1 MSAPPRLV
9 FGTDGWRGVIADDAT
24 FETFRRLA
32 RAAARVYGRGAF
44 GPGDRQ
50 TVVVGHDPRFLSEDF
65 AGAVADVFA
74 DAGLNVVMTDRPI
87 PTPAVSWQLRR
98 LGLSGGVA
106 ITASHNPA
114 RYNGF
119 KLKAS
124 FGGSAPP
131 ELYDAVQRE
140 VDRPIAPARRRGTVE
155 REDLETGYREALG
168 ALVDLAAIRGA
179 GIRVLADAM
188 HGAAGNG
195 IERIAGG
202 GSTVIESFRSRRD
215 VNFGGGHPEPIG
227 ANLAAAAR
235 QVRDGKFA
243 LAVATDG
250 DADRLGVLDAR
261 GEFVSAHRIL
271 ALLILHAFRGR
282 GARGGIA
289 KTFSTSLLI
298 DRIGAAL
305 GVPVHETGIGFKYI
319 ADLMISGEVAVGGE
333 ESGGYGFAFHLP
345 ERDGT
350 LAALLLLESLAQTGR
365 TLEGALADLEAEF
378 GRFEYGRRDLNVRGV
393 DPPFFAHAV
402 AHPPVGRGER
412 ERAAEGDGVKLPRL
426 AGLAPD
432 AALGTEPMIRLY
444 CEHEDGRREASCPT
458 RGPDRFRES
467 LLLLAGT

>member
-1 MSAPPRLV
+1 LTAPARLV
-9 FGTDGWRGVIADDAT
+9 FGTDGWRGVIAEDAT

-32 RAAARVYGRGAF
+32 GAAARVYRRGAF
-44 GPGDRQ
+44 GPGNR
-50 TVVVGHDPRFLSEDF
+50 TAIVLGHDPRFFSEDF
-65 AGAVADVFA
+65 ARAVADVFA
-74 DAGLNVVMTDRPI
+74 DAGIDVVVTDRPI

-131 ELYDAVQRE
+131 DLYDAVERE
-140 VDRPIAPARRRGTVE
+140 IDRRPARSGRRGAVE
-155 REDLETGYREALG
+155 YRDLETGYREALG
-168 ALVDLAAIRGA
+168 ALVDLAAIRAA
-179 GIRVLADAM
+179 GFRVLADAM
-188 HGAAGNG
+188 HGAAGDG

-202 GSTVIESFRSRRD
+202 GATTIESFRARRD

-227 ANLAAAAR
+227 ANLAAAAAR
-235 QVRDGKFA
+235 VRDGGFA

-282 GARGGIA
+282 GVRGGIA

-305 GVPVHETGIGFKYI
+305 GVPVRETGIGFKYI

-350 LAALLLLESLAQTGR
+350 LAALLLLESLALTGR
-365 TLEGALADLEAEF
+365 TLERALADLDAEF
-378 GRFEYGRRDLNVRGV
+378 GSFAYGRRDLYRPVERIRR
-393 DPPFFAHAV
+393 FLAHVA
-402 AHPPVGRGER
+402 AHPPVSVAGER
-412 ERAAEGDGVKLPRL
+412 VTGCREGDGVKLIFGSRGWLLMRL
-426 AGLAPD
+426 S
-432 AALGTEPMIRLY
+432 GTEPMIRLY
-444 CEHEDGRREASCPT
+444 CEHEDGRRCEAILSHAQGRLT
-458 RGPDRFRES
+458 RFS
-467 LLLLAGT
+467 

>member
-1 MSAPPRLV
+1 MREPRLV
-9 FGTDGWRGVIADDAT
+9 FGTDGWRGVIAEDAT

-32 RAAARVYGRGAF
+32 AASATVYRRGAF
-44 GPGDRQ
+44 GPGDRKAI
-50 TVVVGHDPRFLSEDF
+50 VVGHDPRFLSEDF
-65 AGAVADVFA
+65 ARVAADVFTES
-74 DAGLNVVMTDRPI
+74 GLDVVATDRPI
-87 PTPAVSWQLRR
+87 PTPAVSWHLRR

-106 ITASHNPA
+106 VTASHNPA

-140 VDRPIAPARRRGTVE
+140 IDRPLARPRRRGKVE
-155 REDLETGYREALG
+155 PADLETGYRRALG
-168 ALVDLAAIRGA
+168 ALVDLEAIRGA
-179 GIRVLADAM
+179 GFRVLADAM
-188 HGAAGNG
+188 HGAAGDG

-202 GSTVIESFRSRRD
+202 GATTVESFRARRD
-215 VNFGGGHPEPIG
+215 VYFGGGHPEPIG
-227 ANLAAAAR
+227 ANLGAAAER
-235 QVRDGKFA
+235 VRSGGFS

-250 DADRLGVLDAR
+250 DADRLGVLDSR

-282 GARGGIA
+282 GVRGAIA

-305 GVPVHETGIGFKYI
+305 GVPVRETGIGFKYI

-350 LAALLLLESLAQTGR
+350 LAALLLLESLARTGR
-365 TLEGALADLEAEF
+365 TLERALADLDAEF
-378 GRFEYGRRDLNVRGV
+378 GRFEYGRRDVYLPVERIRR
-393 DPPFFAHAV
+393 FLAHAAARPPASV
-402 AHPPVGRGER
+402 AGEPVTGVR
-412 ERAAEGDGVKLPRL
+412 EGDGVKLLFGRRGWLLMRL
-426 AGLAPD
+426 S
-432 AALGTEPMIRLY
+432 GTEPMIRLY
-444 CEHEDGRREASCPT
+444 CEHEDGRLCEAILSRAQDRLT
-458 RGPDRFRES
+458 RFP
-467 LLLLAGT
+467 